1 MAARQP
7 RRTRR
12 RNVPAETLPSVR
24 AGRGARPEAA
34 AQGTT
39 SQRTGQPEHEVTTDY
54 RYVRREMGII
64 ADISA
69 ITFGLI
75 VVLSFII

>member
-24 AGRGARPEAA
+24 TGRAARPEVAPGSAA
-34 AQGTT
+34 
-39 SQRTGQPEHEVTTDY
+39 SQRTGQPEHEVTSDY
-54 RYVRREMGII
+54 RYVWHEMGII
-64 ADISA
+64 AGVSA
-69 ITFGLI
+69 FTFGLI